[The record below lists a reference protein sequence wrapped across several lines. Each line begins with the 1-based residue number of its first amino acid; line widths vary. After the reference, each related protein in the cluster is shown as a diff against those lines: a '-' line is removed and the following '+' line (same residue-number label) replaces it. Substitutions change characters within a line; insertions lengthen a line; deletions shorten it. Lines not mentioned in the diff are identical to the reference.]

1 MAYQQNLK
9 GAENGK
15 NAFSFSAGIL
25 MRTCGMLHS
34 TTINSRKK
42 SEKESHSYFC
52 LVRAVPA
59 EDVSYIYLSCRREE
73 TFKSLA
79 DAAAEAQCLFHPS
92 LVLIVVA
99 RKSIHP

>member
-1 MAYQQNLK
+1 MECFTRL
-9 GAENGK
+9 
-15 NAFSFSAGIL
+15 L
-25 MRTCGMLHS
+25 S
-34 TTINSRKK
+34 TQEKK
-42 SEKESHSYFC
+42 AKKKAIPTSVW
-52 LVRAVPA
+52 LDGVPGA

-79 DAAAEAQCLFHPS
+79 DAAEAQCLFHPS

>member
-79 DAAAEAQCLFHPS
+79 DAAEAQCLFHPS

>member
-42 SEKESHSYFC
+42 KAKKKAIPTSVWLELFQQRMC
-52 LVRAVPA
+52 R
-59 EDVSYIYLSCRREE
+59 IY
-73 TFKSLA
+73 TSLA
-79 DAAAEAQCLFHPS
+79 EEKKLLKA
-92 LVLIVVA
+92 
-99 RKSIHP
+99 